1 MRSLIHYTNPGSSL
15 LPSFGFADRS
25 PWARFESDLDR
36 LFETALSG
44 VVAPVSDN
52 RFAIDVYED
61 KNNTFVRAD
70 LPGVNREDI
79 KVEMVD
85 GYLTINASRK
95 TQTGE
100 GKSEE
105 SFSISRSVSVPE
117 NVQADKVS
125 AAYENGVLT
134 VTLPKHE
141 EVKPKKIEV
150 SVK

>member
-36 LFETALSG
+36 LF
-44 VVAPVSDN
+44 VAPVSDN

-141 EVKPKKIEV
+141 EAKPKKIEV